1 MTESMGDDKRDGPV
15 ASEQYSLLVETE
27 TSDMQGAYNDDST
40 VARADSAVGGHLV
53 VYVNDSP
60 ARLHCRGSGL
70 FPIFDLLQPGSNTVR
85 IDGRHLSRI
94 FIKVLILDQRRFLG
108 QAKANKIA
116 PNRVVAKTWL
126 DPTKNSVTLH
136 FEAAV
141 PKVPDWEELP
151 GWPKSEEK
159 LRVELGDLVDKWIGW
174 CNDHDLDALS
184 RSWMPDLKKAPLYL
198 RPRDAANQTLRA
210 GNDPITNRKYRL
222 LTRAGDV
229 KAVFGKRTVILFAGL
244 SEGSLPYLFRFS
256 SAGGHDAC
264 YVGAI
269 TLGRLEG
276 HWVVQHI
283 MR

>member
-1 MTESMGDDKRDGPV
+1 MAPLRPSSIPYWSRPRRATCKAG
-15 ASEQYSLLVETE
+15 
-27 TSDMQGAYNDDST
+27 YNDDST
-40 VARADSAVGGHLV
+40 VAGPAAVGGHLV

-70 FPIFDLLQPGSNTVR
+70 FPIFDLLQPGSNTVNQSIAGHPR
-85 IDGRHLSRI
+85 AI

-108 QAKANKIA
+108 QAKANKIV
-116 PNRVVAKTWL
+116 RRGRGQTWL

-159 LRVELGDLVDKWIGW
+159 LRMELGDLVDKWIGW

-184 RSWMPDLKKAPLYL
+184 PGDARSEAAPLYL

-269 TLGRLEG
+269 TLGRWRDIGLLNT
-276 HWVVQHI
+276 
-283 MR
+283 